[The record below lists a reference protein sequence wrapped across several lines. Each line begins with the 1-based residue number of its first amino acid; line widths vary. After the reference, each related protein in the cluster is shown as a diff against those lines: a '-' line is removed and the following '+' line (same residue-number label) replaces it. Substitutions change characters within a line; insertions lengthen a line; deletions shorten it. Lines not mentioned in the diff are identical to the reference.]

1 MPVDEVMQWS
11 DARRRMYALHLRDF
25 PAIGSFIA
33 GWKGDDDE
41 GETSTDSVTQS
52 ELQRQMSAE
61 RMKHHG
67 SVS

>member
-1 MPVDEVMQWS
+1 MQWS

-33 GWKGDDDE
+33 GWKGEDDDE
-41 GETSTDSVTQS
+41 GGGFDSVAQS
-52 ELQRQMSAE
+52 EVQRQMSQE

-67 SVS
+67 SVG